1 MNYQKYLTKSPSN
14 RPRTPGTK
22 SVYTALTKMRRKGNS
37 TRSPE
42 ALTNIRIKSDFDF
55 PTEVPETA
63 ILASES

>member
-1 MNYQKYLTKSPSN
+1 
-14 RPRTPGTK
+14 
-22 SVYTALTKMRRKGNS
+22 MRRKGNS
-37 TRSPE
+37 SRSPE